1 MNPIY
6 DFGIQLIQALQT
18 LSPILDVPMKFFSFL
33 GTVEF
38 YLLLIP
44 LIYWLVDAQLGI
56 RVFLV
61 LIVTDYLGCT
71 FKQLL
76 HQPRPYW
83 IGDVKQL
90 AAETSYGI
98 PSTHASDS
106 FAVWGFLATRLR
118 QRWLWI
124 VACLVVFL
132 ISLSRLY
139 LGVHFPTDVLGGW
152 LISLIAISLFAAG
165 EPLVLPWLKKQSHA
179 SLIAIGFVISIV
191 MILIGELVLALIA
204 SSPDPASWAQFST
217 QARLPDQYITLSGV
231 FFGAVAGYVFM
242 LERASFRMKSAGWQK
257 VACYFLGIAGVLL
270 IYLGLDI
277 LFGLIAADESGLGY
291 ALRYIRYGTV
301 SFWVMFGAPWT
312 FLKVGLA
319 DPLKQKTEPAVV
331 MKQRP
336 TSG

>member
-1 MNPIY
+1 MVPIY
-6 DFGIQLIQALQT
+6 TFGIQLIQALQT
-18 LSPILDVPMKFFSFL
+18 LSPVLDVPMKFFSFL

-38 YLLLIP
+38 YLLLVP
-44 LIYWLVDAQLGI
+44 FIYWLVDAQLGI
-56 RVFLV
+56 RIFFV
-61 LIVTDYLGCT
+61 LIGTDFLGSA

-106 FAVWGFLATRLR
+106 FAVWGSLAARLR
-118 QRWLWI
+118 QRWMWI
-124 VACLVVFL
+124 AACLVVFL
-132 ISLSRLY
+132 IGLSRLY

-152 LISLIAISLFAAG
+152 LIGLIAISLFAAG
-165 EPLVLPWLKKQSHA
+165 EPLLLPWLKKQSHA
-179 SLIAIGFVISIV
+179 SLIAIGFVVSIL
-191 MILIGELVLALIA
+191 MILIGELNLSFSAFT
-204 SSPDPASWAQFST
+204 PDPAGWAQFSS
-217 QARLPDQYITLSGV
+217 QARLPDQYITLAGA

-242 LERASFRMKSAGWQK
+242 LERASFRVKSGEWQK

-270 IYLGLDI
+270 IYLGLDV
-277 LFGLIAADESGLGY
+277 LFSLIAADESALGY
-291 ALRYIRYGTV
+291 VLRYLRYGAVT
-301 SFWVMFGAPWT
+301 FWVMFGAPWA

-319 DPLKQKTEPAVV
+319 DPLKQQIEPAWA

-336 TSG
+336 T